1 MTAAERLDPV
11 VSVTDAPTADEQHA
25 IDAGLAHYNEDP
37 GYPSAGRRRA

>member
-37 GYPSAGRRRA
+37 G